1 MSQQALIVLRVRV
14 RVRVRVCP
22 LAWMYSL
29 LAPQQALMA
38 LRVCPLP

>member
-1 MSQQALIVLRVRV
+1 MSPQALIVLRVRV
-14 RVRVRVCP
+14 FP